1 MSESGFLALSSQLIR
16 AEMKINS
23 IVELLVEKEI
33 LTKEEIKTKFDEVD
47 KRDFEK
53 MKNELVRLVEEYEE
67 DNDV

>member
-23 IVELLVEKEI
+23 IVELLVEKGV
-33 LTKEEIKTKFDEVD
+33 LTKEEIKTKFDAVD

-67 DNDV
+67 ENDD

>member
-16 AEMKINS
+16 AEMKINA
-23 IVELLVEKEI
+23 IVELLAEKEV
-33 LTKEEIKTKFDEVD
+33 LTKEEIKAKFDAVD

-67 DNDV
+67 ENDD